1 MLVRKHVNDKQH
13 WDSFMASLRDIIFA
27 HKNGSHKTLYKDC
40 KFSLTISLDGYI
52 VRFQE
57 MNTYIIKW
65 PY

>member
-1 MLVRKHVNDKQH
+1 
-13 WDSFMASLRDIIFA
+13 MASLRDIIFA

>member
-1 MLVRKHVNDKQH
+1 
-13 WDSFMASLRDIIFA
+13 MASLRDIIFA
-27 HKNGSHKTLYKDC
+27 NKNGSHKTLYKDC
-40 KFSLTISLDGYI
+40 KCSLTISLDGYI